1 MQQMSAEV
9 HCYHCGR
16 VTGSWE
22 WPSSATGEWG
32 IFQAATSATRTAG
45 RLAQVRCLH
54 CGGPVYLDEI
64 ERLPPPLVLNF
75 EKSRRGRPSKS
86 VQRLVS

>member
-22 WPSSATGEWG
+22 WPSSAAGEWG
-32 IFQAATSATRTAG
+32 IFQARDSATRTAG
-45 RLAQVRCLH
+45 RLAHVRCLH

-64 ERLPPPLVLNF
+64 QPLPPPLVLAF
-75 EKSRRGRPSKS
+75 EKSPRGRRPKS
-86 VQRLVS
+86 AQRLVS